1 MNKNFIGFIGDG
13 HVGCRGG
20 SHSFREYIRDYWI
33 NYALP
38 YYHSKNVTELIQ
50 LGDLFD
56 VRKSI
61 SGLDVHWLR
70 TGFIPALEGYGI
82 TLHLLHGNHCQTLLH
97 SSEISWTTLLQNESR
112 ASGSNCVISYTE
124 PKEVIFGDTK
134 ILLCPWLCKSNE
146 KAILDLI
153 ESTDA
158 TVCAG
163 HWELSG
169 YVLSKGN
176 LSDHDTINPT
186 LLDKFEQVISGH
198 YHTSSKKGNVLY
210 AGSPYP
216 LTWGEF
222 EMPCENGLY
231 LMETLSQKLEF
242 IPNPEGMSIF
252 KVLEYNHSDITS
264 TKVGKKWLDKSY
276 LEDTLH
282 LKNKVVRIEVTDRSN
297 SSHYKAFLNTL
308 RLIDCVNFN
317 VLDLTKEVE
326 TFEQDVTVE
335 EFKLST
341 LEVLLDKVD
350 LTEGINHDGVADKLK
365 QVYSLCIDKSN
376 LI

>member
-1 MNKNFIGFIGDG
+1 MLKNKDLETGLLQDLHLGVRN
-13 HVGCRGG
+13 G
-20 SHSFREYIRDYWI
+20 SAAFREFHMMYLLE
-33 NYALP
+33 YALP
-38 YYHSKNVTELIQ
+38 YFHSKGITTVLSGGDVMDSRRSLLALDRHWIVNKLIPK
-50 LGDLFD
+50 LKEFNITIFALCGNHD
-56 VRKSI
+56 
-61 SGLDVHWLR
+61 SGLKDSLEVNWINWL
-70 TGFIPALEGYGI
+70 AAESDGYI
-82 TLHLLHGNHCQTLLH
+82 V
-97 SSEISWTTLLQNESR
+97 EISKPQDLTVGDCTYAMIPWICKDNYEETLK
-112 ASGSNCVISYTE
+112 Y
-124 PKEVIFGDTK
+124 
-134 ILLCPWLCKSNE
+134 
-146 KAILDLI
+146 I
-153 ESTDA
+153 ENTDA
-158 TVCAG
+158 TIAIM
-163 HWELSG
+163 HAELEGFSMG
-169 YVLSKGN
+169 GSLCTHGTIDANLLSKFDQVLSSHFHCQSKRGN
-176 LSDHDTINPT
+176 IEYLGTNFD
-186 LLDKFEQVISGH
+186 
-198 YHTSSKKGNVLY
+198 
-210 AGSPYP
+210 
-216 LTWGEF
+216 LTWGDYEDCTIKGITTINNLTQHKTF
-222 EMPCENGLY
+222 L
-231 LMETLSQKLEF
+231 
-242 IPNPEGMSIF
+242 PNPEGMSIF